1 MGVKGKKRGAAKP
14 EAAEPE
20 AAKPAEPEAA
30 EPDLSSRGEG
40 PTRPPRA
47 PEEDGSARP
56 PPKGPAERASAKQTG
71 PAAAGEREKTTDRV
85 MKLAATVSLM
95 SVIVLATVGNVFAS
109 RHFVRWDFTTSGE
122 FTLSDG
128 TVDTLKALDEK
139 VTLVVL
145 VSRDTPI
152 GTSIAELLEGYQ
164 QHTKMLEIEFVD
176 VDRDRARLLEL
187 QKLYG
192 IETAEADG
200 HTVID
205 AAMIVIQGDRH
216 RYVLGGEL
224 VEVEDAADMRA
235 RPRLEYAITSA
246 IRHVRATKP
255 PVICFTTGHNE
266 LSFEKSGG
274 EGMAELRDTLRKNNF
289 EVATVFEP
297 TADAPS
303 DPLVG
308 CQMLVVATPRAEIPK
323 EHALAMVSFVEGGGN
338 ALVVL
343 GPMPNKSQTD
353 FVDVGLGDLLALAGV
368 KVEKDY
374 VHELDPSMIP
384 RDSDGSTYF
393 ADAQVHPVTE
403 KLIREQAAGIGALLS
418 YSSSLTDAG
427 GSIKPE
433 PLLTSSPKSWGVM
446 DFFNRFGAF
455 QPTAAD
461 LPGPRVLAVAVERPP
476 KPGQEKGARII
487 VASAANLLLGINWS
501 DPQFTGNALFTQGAF
516 AWLASH
522 ERFLDIPTKPL
533 KTTGLRLTEETLS
546 STFHYVV
553 LAMPL
558 FVGAVGVGVFFSRRR
573 RPAAR
578 KEAE

>member
-1 MGVKGKKRGAAKP
+1 
-14 EAAEPE
+14 
-20 AAKPAEPEAA
+20 
-30 EPDLSSRGEG
+30 
-40 PTRPPRA
+40 
-47 PEEDGSARP
+47 
-56 PPKGPAERASAKQTG
+56 
-71 PAAAGEREKTTDRV
+71 

-323 EHALAMVSFVEGGGN
+323 EHALAMVRFVEGGGN

-427 GSIKPE
+427 ARSNPSPCSRRARSRGASWTSSTASARFSRPPPIFRARACSPWPSSGPRSRGKRRARASSSRARPTCCSASTGATRSSPATPSSRKAPSRGSR
-433 PLLTSSPKSWGVM
+433 LTSGSSTSPPS
-446 DFFNRFGAF
+446 
-455 QPTAAD
+455 PS
-461 LPGPRVLAVAVERPP
+461 RPP
-476 KPGQEKGARII
+476 AC
-487 VASAANLLLGINWS
+487 A
-501 DPQFTGNALFTQGAF
+501 
-516 AWLASH
+516 
-522 ERFLDIPTKPL
+522 
-533 KTTGLRLTEETLS
+533 
-546 STFHYVV
+546 
-553 LAMPL
+553 
-558 FVGAVGVGVFFSRRR
+558 
-573 RPAAR
+573 
-578 KEAE
+578 